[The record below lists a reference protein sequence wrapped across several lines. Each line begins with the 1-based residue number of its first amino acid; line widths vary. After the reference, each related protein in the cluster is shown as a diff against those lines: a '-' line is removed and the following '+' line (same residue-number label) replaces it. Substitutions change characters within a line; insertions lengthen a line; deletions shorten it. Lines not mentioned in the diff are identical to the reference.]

1 VSAYKPEDTFNGA
14 VGFNVD
20 PGKGISEV
28 GRAEH
33 EGGTIVRSL
42 VAHGRLL
49 TVSDQGVLAST
60 LDTLAP
66 VSFAGF

>member
-1 VSAYKPEDTFNGA
+1 
-14 VGFNVD
+14 VD
-20 PGKGISEV
+20 RDKGIAEL

-33 EGGTIVRSL
+33 ERGMIIRSL

-66 VSFAGF
+66 VSFAPFTDG